1 MYRVSE
7 SFELESSYHEHQ
19 TSVTAIDANE
29 TTVISGD
36 AKSTLCIRQRI
47 EKVFYES
54 FRVSKLYLGKT

>member
-47 EKVFYES
+47 EKVSYES
-54 FRVSKLYLGKT
+54 FRVS